1 MRPGGLTALSIFNF
15 VFGGLAGLV
24 NLISLATLGMF
35 YDKMVEQSQ
44 HSGQPIPSKALL
56 YTLSALAV
64 VRAALL
70 ITAAIGY
77 LGQRKF
83 LGRTLGNTYAVLAL
97 GSIAFEIS
105 QAPQSISPFNLV
117 EFVYPLITLFLL
129 NVIFR
134 KDLVR

>member
-15 VFGGLAGLV
+15 VFGGLAGLM
-24 NLISLATLGMF
+24 NLIGLATIGLM
-35 YDKMVEQSQ
+35 YDSMVEQSK
-44 HSGQPIPSKALL
+44 HSGHEVPSKGLLIGLLVLAL
-56 YTLSALAV
+56 

-70 ITAAIGY
+70 VTSAIGY

-83 LGRTLGNTYAVLAL
+83 LGRALGNAYAVLAL

-105 QAPQSISPFNLV
+105 QAPQHVSPFTLL
-117 EFVYPLITLFLL
+117 ELLYPLITLFLL

>member
-24 NLISLATLGMF
+24 NLIGLATIGML
-35 YDKMVEQSQ
+35 YDTMVEQSK
-44 HSGQPIPSKALL
+44 HSGQEVPSKGLL
-56 YTLSALAV
+56 IGLSVLAI

-70 ITAAIGY
+70 ITSAIGY

-83 LGRTLGNTYAVLAL
+83 LGRVLGNAYAVLAL

-105 QAPQSISPFNLV
+105 QAPQHITPFNLV